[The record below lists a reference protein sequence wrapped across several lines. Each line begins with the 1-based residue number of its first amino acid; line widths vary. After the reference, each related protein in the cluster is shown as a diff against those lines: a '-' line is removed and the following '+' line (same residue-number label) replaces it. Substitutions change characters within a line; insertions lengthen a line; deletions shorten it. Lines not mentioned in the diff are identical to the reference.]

1 LVKARG
7 IELGGCRRRVEKEKK
22 KMKRLL
28 TCIASI
34 MAVVALTAASAVAQ
48 DTSGTQAPATAI
60 PVTASPAENLYRING
75 GDTIHISVYGERD
88 LDRDVAVEPD
98 GGIAFPLVGNMNARG
113 LTLSELSKKIADAL
127 RAGNMLPNVTD
138 PEVTVSLVKSSG
150 NSFSVIG
157 QVKQPG
163 TFVTDTQVDVMQALS
178 LAGGLTPFASKS
190 RIIVLRRD
198 TGGVQSKI
206 PFDYSSVE
214 DGEKLNMNIQLQG
227 GDVVV
232 VPQAGLGF

>member
-1 LVKARG
+1 
-7 IELGGCRRRVEKEKK
+7 
-22 KMKRLL
+22 MMRLL
-28 TCIASI
+28 FLTLCLIFGFGLIA
-34 MAVVALTAASAVAQ
+34 APASAQ
-48 DTSGTQAPATAI
+48 DS
-60 PVTASPAENLYRING
+60 SYRING
-75 GDTIHISVYGERD
+75 GDTLHISVYGEKD

-98 GGIAFPLVGNMNARG
+98 GGIAFPLVGNINARG
-113 LTLSELSKKIADAL
+113 LTLSDLQHKIAEAL
-127 RAGNMLPNVTD
+127 RGGNMLPAVTD
-138 PEVTVSLVKSSG
+138 AEVTVALVKSSG

-198 TGGVQSKI
+198 GTGGQKKI
-206 PFDYSSVE
+206 AFDYSAIE
-214 DGEKLNMNIQLQG
+214 DGDKLNSNIMLQG